1 MSILGT
7 RVKRIEDPA
16 FLTSGA
22 TYTEDVEDDR
32 LAGALHM
39 TFVRSPMA
47 HASITSIDVSA
58 AMEMDGVVA
67 VLVADD
73 LRDAPAQ
80 GPMLPIY
87 PPEMAMPLLAKD
99 VVRYV
104 GEPVAV
110 VLSERR
116 YDGEDAA
123 ELVVVDY
130 EPLPATV
137 DVTVAAQ
144 DEILLFP
151 DLGSNTAYSVPS
163 PGIPGQFDA
172 CEVVVTRTIV
182 NQRVAVAPLEGRA
195 VAASWGDD
203 GRLLIWCPNQGAQ
216 AVKASLQA
224 MLGLED
230 SQLRL
235 ITPDVGGGFG
245 GKFFAE
251 GEYAVAALAAKIV
264 GRPCRWVETRSENLV
279 WMHGRGQVQTITIGG
294 ARDGDVTAYRLEILA
309 DAGAYPRVG
318 AMLPG
323 LTAMMAPGCYDI
335 PATDVSAA
343 SVVTNTAPMN
353 ALRGAGR
360 PEATAAIERAMDLF
374 AAEIGM
380 DPAEVRRRNLIA
392 PFDGPIS
399 TSIGTV
405 YDCGDYERALDLA
418 LEASDYAALR
428 EEQRARR
435 ERGDVIQMGI
445 GLSVYVE
452 VTGVGMDPTAFRENA
467 TVELH
472 ADGTATILTGTAPH
486 GQGHATSFAMLAS
499 EQLGI
504 PVEKFT
510 LRWGD
515 TDLIPEGAGTGGSRS
530 LQQGGPAVQQATRE
544 VIEVAKR
551 RAAEILEVDPVDL
564 EVDLDNAG
572 LAVRGT
578 PQASVSFAELASHGP
593 LLARQVFEGVG
604 PTFPFGA
611 HVAVVD
617 VDVETGKV
625 HLRRVIAVDDAGTIL
640 NPLIVEG
647 QVHGGLAQGAE
658 QALLGEVLYDTDGN
672 PTTTTF
678 ADYPIVSA
686 TEVPTFELVTMETP
700 TSYNP
705 LGAKGVGEAGTIGVT
720 PAIQNAVVDAVSHLG
735 VRHIEMPTSPH
746 RVWRAI
752 EDAREGA

>member
-7 RVKRIEDPA
+7 RVRRIEDPA

-22 TYTEDVEDDR
+22 TYTEDVEDER
-32 LAGALHM
+32 LAGAAHL

-47 HASITSIDVSA
+47 HARIAGIDASA
-58 AMEMDGVVA
+58 ALELDGVVA
-67 VLVADD
+67 VLTAAD
-73 LRDAPAQ
+73 LADAPPQ

-87 PPEMAMPLLAKD
+87 PPEMGMPLLAAD

-110 VLSERR
+110 VVSERKA
-116 YDGEDAA
+116 DGEDAA

-130 EPLPATV
+130 DPLPAVV
-137 DVTVAAQ
+137 DVVEAAR
-144 DEILLFP
+144 DEVLLFP
-151 DLGSNTAYSVPS
+151 ELGSNTAYAVPS
-163 PGIPGQFDA
+163 PGIPGQFDD

-195 VAASWGDD
+195 VAAAWSD
-203 GRLLIWCPNQGAQ
+203 GRLVLWCPNQGAQ

-224 MLGLED
+224 MLGLEA

-251 GEYAVAALAAKIV
+251 GEYAVAALAARRLD
-264 GRPCRWVETRSENLV
+264 RPVRWVETRSENLV

-294 ARDGDVTAYRLEILA
+294 TRDGDVTAYRLEIVA

-335 PATDVSAA
+335 PKVDVSAA
-343 SVVTNTAPMN
+343 SIVTNTAPMN

-374 AAEIGM
+374 AAEIGK
-380 DPAEVRRRNLIA
+380 DPAEVRRRNLLPRFEA
-392 PFDGPIS
+392 PIT
-399 TSIGTV
+399 TSVGTI
-405 YDCGDYERALDLA
+405 YDCGDYERALDLV
-418 LEASDYAALR
+418 LEAGGYADLR
-428 EEQRARR
+428 EEQRRRR
-435 ERGDVIQMGI
+435 ERGDARQLGL

-499 EQLGI
+499 EELGI
-504 PVEKFT
+504 PVERFT

-530 LQQGGPAVQQATRE
+530 LQQGGPAVQQAARA
-544 VIEVAKR
+544 VLEVAKA
-551 RAAEILEVDPVDL
+551 RAAEVLEVDPADL
-564 EVDLDNAG
+564 EVDHDNAG

-578 PQASVSFAELASHGP
+578 PQARVTFAELAAQAP
-593 LLARQVFEGVG
+593 LSAREVFEGVG

-611 HVAVVD
+611 HLAVVE
-617 VDVETGKV
+617 VDVETGKAV
-625 HLRRVIAVDDAGTIL
+625 LQRVIAVDDAGTVL

-658 QALLGEVLYDTDGN
+658 QALLGEVLYDADGN

-686 TEVPTFELVTMETP
+686 TEVPSFELVTMETP
-700 TSYNP
+700 TPYNP

-720 PAIQNAVVDAVSHLG
+720 PAIQNAVVDAVAHLG
-735 VRHIEMPTSPH
+735 VRHIEMPTSPQ

-752 EDAREGA
+752 QEAREEG